1 MRKRRADL
9 LLESPGD
16 RHLTYSRTY
25 PNCTTWP
32 EGRTAPLFPL
42 LFLVSWLGQGISQWF
57 EAANEARAHG
67 EAGTLAEFLP
77 AFLAATLE
85 NWQSEFLQL
94 LTFVVL
100 TSFLVHKGSHK
111 SKDSDEQM
119 RQVLR
124 RIERRLE
131 RFEPGHVQPNGAAT
145 ADGARASRAAIPR
158 P

>member
-1 MRKRRADL
+1 MPRYFSCAQAGVTARAGHRQAADRRVL
-9 LLESPGD
+9 L
-16 RHLTYSRTY
+16 
-25 PNCTTWP
+25 
-32 EGRTAPLFPL
+32 A

-100 TSFLVHKGSHK
+100 TSFLVHKGSHE

-119 RQVLR
+119 RQALR

-131 RFEPGHVQPNGAAT
+131 RFEPGHVQPNGANGAAT
-145 ADGARASRAAIPR
+145 SDGARAGRTATPR